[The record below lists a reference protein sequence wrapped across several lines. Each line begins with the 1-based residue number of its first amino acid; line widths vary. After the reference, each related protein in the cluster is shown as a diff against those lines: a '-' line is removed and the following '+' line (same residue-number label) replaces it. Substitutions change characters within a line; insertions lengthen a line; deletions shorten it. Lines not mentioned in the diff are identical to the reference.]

1 MSGRLAIMDGMGDRV
16 YYSERTERSRRR
28 SLQRRKKALVAFL
41 GLAAVL
47 GGGSY
52 GVTTWLAARESIT
65 TLTDAFGPV
74 TASSSA
80 ARPHPST
87 KRPKKTPAPGPAPA
101 TKSAARQQY
110 RPSPTPTPTS
120 TLTDD
125 QIAAVQ
131 VGHLLERPHAAGS
144 MAAASAVTVTD
155 ETAADGSLIRVV
167 SARHDLTGRWESL
180 WAADPGRPV
189 GTARCT
195 QNFRINGGSYAEV
208 RPGMLLCWRTSA
220 AKSVVTVATVRA
232 GRPSTAASV
241 AVVEREWSRIH

>member
-1 MSGRLAIMDGMGDRV
+1 MDGMGDGV
-16 YYSERTERSRRR
+16 YYSEGTERIQRR

-52 GVTTWLAARESIT
+52 GITTWLAARDSIT
-65 TLTDAFGPV
+65 TITDALVPV
-74 TASSSA
+74 TASSPTAHPRASA
-80 ARPHPST
+80 SVRSARP
-87 KRPKKTPAPGPAPA
+87 KRTPAPGPAPV

-110 RPSPTPTPTS
+110 RPSPTPTS

-131 VGHLLERPHAAGS
+131 VGHLLERPHAA
-144 MAAASAVTVTD
+144 SAVVVTN

-167 SARHDLTGRWESL
+167 TARRDLTGQWESL
-180 WAADPGRPV
+180 WAADAGRPV
-189 GTARCT
+189 GPARCT
-195 QNFRINGGSYAEV
+195 DNFKINGSSYAEV

-220 AKSVVTVATVRA
+220 AKSVVTIATA
-232 GRPSTAASV
+232 GSGRPAADSSV
-241 AVVEREWSRIH
+241 AVVNREWSRIR